1 MRRLLIPLI
10 IVVVLVGV
18 GVVLGIAIAGGNNT
32 PSAETAAIPR
42 LMTVEILI
50 TATTDPNATVPVR
63 IITATPP
70 PGSIGA
76 LPTGIL
82 SSEETA
88 EADQTAAVAPTL
100 DPVLLGADAALQ
112 ETVTA
117 LPENCILHTIGEGDT
132 PFAVAEIYG
141 ASGFDLLEVNGLD
154 ELAATQLQ
162 IGDVLIVPLEG
173 CSLTAADL
181 ASADSTD
188 EAGAETSA
196 ASTEDGTAEATAEA
210 TGDATEEAAATARP
224 TITLPPTAVNA
235 QVTIVQVISPGDI
248 TSEAVEIRNTG
259 GVVDMT
265 GWVLSDGDGNEYT
278 FNEQRLFTNGAVT
291 VYTRTGTDT
300 PIARYWGR
308 SQAVF
313 GEDGDTVTL
322 FDASGEAQSSLRLGE
337 AATTPTASN

>member
-82 SSEETA
+82 STEENT
-88 EADQTAAVAPTL
+88 EADETAAVGPTL
-100 DPVLLGADAALQ
+100 DPTLLGADAALQ

-132 PFAVAEIYG
+132 PFAIAEIYG

-154 ELAATQLQ
+154 DVAATQLQ

-173 CSLTAADL
+173 CTLTAADL
-181 ASADSTD
+181 ATADSTD
-188 EAGAETSA
+188 EAGAETTAFTA
-196 ASTEDGTAEATAEA
+196 ADGTDEATAEA
-210 TGDATEEAAATARP
+210 TSDTTEEAAPTARP

-265 GWVLSDGDGNEYT
+265 GWVLTDSDGNEYT
-278 FNEQRLFTNGAVT
+278 FSEQRLFTNGAVT

-313 GEDGDTVTL
+313 GDDGDTVTL
-322 FDASGEAQSSLRLGE
+322 FNTSGEAQSSLRLG
-337 AATTPTASN
+337 AAITPTAAN